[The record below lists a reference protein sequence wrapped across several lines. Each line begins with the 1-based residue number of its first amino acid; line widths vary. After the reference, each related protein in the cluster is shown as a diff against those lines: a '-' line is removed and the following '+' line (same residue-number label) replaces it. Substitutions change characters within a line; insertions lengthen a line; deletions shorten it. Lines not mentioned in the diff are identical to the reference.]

1 MAFIFLP
8 CVVYVGLTFIFLID
22 ILNNDKEEDNYKER
36 MIIGFILV
44 ILISYLILTE
54 YQQMKN
60 VGLVKYFKEMINYMD
75 LYQFIMNLFLILT
88 SLLQIDVPYF
98 DDTNKRAFSSLIM
111 ICLWMKI
118 FDELR
123 MFDLTNYFVS
133 LIL

>member
-22 ILNNDKEEDNYKER
+22 ILNNDKEEDNDKER